1 MKLPSREWLIVQMKK
16 KFWKRLSC
24 LSFISVIALLIDEKI
39 KEGYILNPTDIT
51 NPFAHEFWII
61 VLSIVCLVSAYVS
74 KLRGDGDE
82 LVE

>member
-1 MKLPSREWLIVQMKK
+1 MTNREWLIEQVKK
-16 KFWKRLSC
+16 KFWKRLSW
-24 LSFISVIALLIDEKI
+24 LSFISIVALLGDEVI

-61 VLSIVCLVSAYVS
+61 VLSIVCLTSAYVS
-74 KLRGDGDE
+74 KKRGDGDE